1 MKKQDSNSKSVIF
14 YSFGHGFPDCYPK
27 APKSRNTRQFV
38 FDVRDMVAETFN
50 GEIPDS
56 GLVKSMQ
63 KIVMRGCKK
72 NGYLSGLQALIRQSV
87 LDLAARQSNEDQEIR
102 FYFGCAG
109 GWQRSVA
116 LAEYF
121 KAYCETILSGSESLR
136 HGHLIIKIRHL
147 TINRWKKK

>member
-1 MKKQDSNSKSVIF
+1 LKKTVHF
-14 YSFGHGFPDCYPK
+14 YSFGHAFPKYYPK
-27 APKSRNTRQFV
+27 APKNRNTRQFV

-50 GEIPDS
+50 KSTPDS
-56 GLVKSMQ
+56 GLEEEMR
-63 KIVMRGCKK
+63 KIVVGGCKK
-72 NGYLSGLQALIRQSV
+72 NGYLSGLQTLIRKSV
-87 LDLAARQSNEDQEIR
+87 LDLAARRSNEHQEIR

-136 HGHLIIKIRHL
+136 REHLIIKIRHL
-147 TINRWKKK
+147 TINQWKKK